1 MGKKKMKLFAGAN
14 EAVAKVQ
21 QERFFTAWR
30 DALLDWQQQLKN
42 QLTLS
47 EPLPAW
53 VPMVANRAI
62 AETTQ
67 GSAATGRTGL
77 PSPAGNQPTMNSL
90 QTARRLLATFQ
101 ELPSIFSRPPL
112 NLALA
117 SKLAKCN
124 AASRATTEKARK
136 ALQGNKILQILTNCL
151 LHRRWAVGLKHK
163 RPPSGDRCLRFAPA
177 SPPRLWL
184 PTLPESWLQFPG
196 NCPPPV

>member
-1 MGKKKMKLFAGAN
+1 
-14 EAVAKVQ
+14 
-21 QERFFTAWR
+21 
-30 DALLDWQQQLKN
+30 
-42 QLTLS
+42 
-47 EPLPAW
+47 
-53 VPMVANRAI
+53 
-62 AETTQ
+62 
-67 GSAATGRTGL
+67 
-77 PSPAGNQPTMNSL
+77 MNSL

-184 PTLPESWLQFPG
+184 PTLPESWLQGHKIVTKLQFELEKNWRACLAFSG
-196 NCPPPV
+196 ALSLSGITLALR